1 MNFLEVIGALAI
13 VGGAFYFLL
22 EYWNKE
28 DKEIRFYR
36 WILDN
41 DSTARYEFTQK
52 YSYLK
57 IGVSDREY
65 SKALREFF
73 TEEKLAEVNQRLEE
87 KEKEGTPK

>member
-1 MNFLEVIGALAI
+1 MSFLEDIGALAI

-41 DSTARYEFTQK
+41 DFIARDEFTQK
-52 YSYLK
+52 YGSVGMSDQSYN
-57 IGVSDREY
+57 
-65 SKALREFF
+65 KALREFF
-73 TEEKLAEVNQRLEE
+73 TEEKLAEVNQRFEE
-87 KEKEGTPK
+87 KEKEDAPK

>member
-1 MNFLEVIGALAI
+1 MSFLEAIGALAI

-41 DSTARYEFTQK
+41 DFIARDEFTQK
-52 YSYLK
+52 YGSVGMSDQSYN
-57 IGVSDREY
+57 
-65 SKALREFF
+65 KALREFF
-73 TEEKLAEVNQRLEE
+73 TEEKLAEVNQRFEE
-87 KEKEGTPK
+87 KEKEDAPK